1 MVSLAPRV
9 ANARPRRRRTAFFSP
24 GVALGTIF
32 FLTVITAAIFPG
44 IFTSLA
50 QDQNDLANAMSGPSA
65 EHVLGTDQLG
75 RDLYT
80 RIVYG
85 ARYSLSIGLGATA
98 IALVIGTIVGVVAGL
113 GGRIIDTALMRFI
126 DIMLAFPEI
135 LLALIVIAI
144 IGPGAVN
151 SLFAIGVAGIPAY
164 GRLVRSE
171 TLVVRNTGYVE
182 ASRAL
187 GLTRPK
193 LVFRHILPNVLGPV
207 LVLSTISVGTAMIAG
222 SSLSFL
228 GLGPAAPT
236 PEWGALLSE
245 GRNFLST
252 AWWLSLFPGL
262 AITLSVISITVVGR
276 RLQARF
282 EGRKR

>member
-1 MVSLAPRV
+1 M
-9 ANARPRRRRTAFFSP
+9 
-24 GVALGTIF
+24 VALTPHNAKIRPIRRAQTVWSPSVAVAAVF
-32 FLTVITAAIFPG
+32 FLLVVLAAIFPQW
-44 IFTSLA
+44 FTGLT
-50 QDQNDLANAMSGPSA
+50 QDKNDLTNAMSGPNSA
-65 EHVLGTDQLG
+65 HILGTDQLG

-85 ARYSLSIGLGATA
+85 ARYSLSIGLGATG
-98 IALVIGTIVGVVAGL
+98 IALIMGTLVGLLAGL
-113 GGRIIDTALMRFI
+113 GGRILDTVFMRFV
-126 DIMLAFPEI
+126 DIMLAFPEL

-144 IGPGAVN
+144 IGPGTVN
-151 SLFAIGVAGIPAY
+151 SLFAIGIAGIPSYA
-164 GRLVRSE
+164 RLVRSE
-171 TLVVRNTGYVE
+171 TMVVRGTGYVE

-187 GLTRPK
+187 GLTRMK
-193 LVFRHILPNVLGPV
+193 LVVRHVLPNVLGPV

-245 GRNFLST
+245 GRNFLAT

-262 AITLSVISITVVGR
+262 AITLSVIAITIVGR
-276 RLQARF
+276 RMQARF

>member
-1 MVSLAPRV
+1 MTTASPRIV
-9 ANARPRRRRTAFFSP
+9 DSRAHRRRTAFFSP
-24 GVALGTIF
+24 SVIAASIFVFIVVLAALVPEW
-32 FLTVITAAIFPG
+32 LTTK
-44 IFTSLA
+44 A
-50 QDQNDLANAMSGPSA
+50 QESNDLANAMSGPSA
-65 EHVLGTDQLG
+65 EHFLGTDQLG

-80 RIVYG
+80 RIVFG
-85 ARYSLSIGLGATA
+85 ARFSLSIGLGATA
-98 IALVIGTIVGVVAGL
+98 IAVVVGTLVGLLSGL
-113 GGRIIDTALMRFI
+113 GGRIVDTALMRFI

-151 SLFAIGVAGIPAY
+151 ALFAIGVAGIPAY
-164 GRLVRSE
+164 ARLVRSE
-171 TLVVRNTGYVE
+171 TLVVRGTGHVE

-187 GLTRPK
+187 GLSTGK
-193 LVFRHILPNVLGPV
+193 LVWRHILPNVLGPV

-245 GRNFLST
+245 GRSFLST